1 MKEDPKKKLNINI
14 DRELAD
20 ETQSILDELGLNQ
33 TTAVVMY
40 FKQIVAKGK
49 IPFSIELTDRQKA
62 TRELNESVKQVPIE
76 KLKSK
81 KQIEDWFN
89 DESQDY

>member
-89 DESQDY
+89 DESRDY